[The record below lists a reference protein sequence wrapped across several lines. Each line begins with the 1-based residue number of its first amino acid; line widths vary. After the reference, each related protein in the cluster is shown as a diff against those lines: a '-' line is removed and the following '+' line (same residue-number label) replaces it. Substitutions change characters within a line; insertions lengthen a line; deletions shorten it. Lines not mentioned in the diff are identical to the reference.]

1 MGKPI
6 RNLVVISDT
15 HCGCRLALCP
25 PEGGALD
32 DGGRYMPSNFQKKM
46 WVWWREFWDE
56 WIPEVTRGEP
66 WDLVHNGDAIDGV
79 HHHSTTQISQNTQ
92 DQVSLAE
99 AVLRPIVE
107 RCHATGGTYYHIRG
121 TEAHVGQSAKYEEQL
136 AKALGA
142 KPNPEGQYARYD
154 LWKRVGKDTKR
165 VPAPLVH
172 LLHHIGT
179 TGSAAHE
186 SSAVNA
192 EMSAMYNQAGRWGQ
206 QPPDYIV
213 RSHRHRSIAV
223 DMDSARGRAAAIV
236 TPAWQGKTPFA
247 WKIPGARVSEPQ
259 IGGVVIRQG
268 DEEFYYRRFVKS
280 FERSAEE

>member
-1 MGKPI
+1 MKII

-25 PEGGALD
+25 PEGIPLD
-32 DGGRYMPSNFQKKM
+32 DGGRYLPSTFQKKM
-46 WVWWREFWDE
+46 WVWWREFWE
-56 WIPEVTRGEP
+56 TWIPEVTRGEP
-66 WDLVHNGDAIDGV
+66 FDLVHNGDAIDGV
-79 HHHSTTQISQNTQ
+79 HHNSTTQVSHNIG
-92 DQVSLAE
+92 DQLAI
-99 AVLRPIVE
+99 AVAVMRPVVE
-107 RCHATGGTYYHIRG
+107 RCQAGGGTYFHIRG
-121 TEAHVGQSAKYEEQL
+121 TEAHVGQSATYEEQL
-136 AKALGA
+136 AKSLGA
-142 KPNPEGQYARYD
+142 KPNAEGQFARYD

-236 TPAWQGKTPFA
+236 TPAWQGKSPFA

-259 IGGVVIRQG
+259 IGGIVIRQG

-280 FERSAEE
+280 FDRSAEA